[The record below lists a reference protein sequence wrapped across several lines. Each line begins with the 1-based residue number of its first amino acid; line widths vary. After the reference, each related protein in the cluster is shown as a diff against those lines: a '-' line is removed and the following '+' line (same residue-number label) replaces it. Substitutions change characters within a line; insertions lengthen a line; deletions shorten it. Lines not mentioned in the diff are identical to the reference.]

1 MRLAVSF
8 GLALASFAGSPLL
21 TGCMSDGESDG
32 RDEDALAA
40 GKADGE
46 ELSDC
51 AKREIP
57 AYLNAGVTRDALL
70 AAGVHE
76 RAAGNLTKHR
86 DGADGQFGTADDDL
100 FDTILEVDAVAYV
113 GPLAFKQLDAIVADR
128 CAAPADIY
136 ADARDVTK
144 AVITFPD
151 QTIAPTSYDYPQA
164 TGFNLGGTE
173 FWQKWS
179 GGHNPTYSFSAGTDA
194 GRLCMQAS
202 AIRFES
208 IMANAP
214 AELTQLDEATNWSG
228 SFFNW
233 NDDYSGPSSFGNA
246 SGPRLWAWRTGL
258 IKWISQTAKDG
269 SCHLPTRDL
278 VIKAARTCLERGNGA
293 AGEIQG
299 CSATL

>member
-1 MRLAVSF
+1 MRLAVY
-8 GLALASFAGSPLL
+8 LTVAVTSFAASACL
-21 TGCMSDGESDG
+21 SDGETDG
-32 RDEDALAA
+32 RDDDALGA

-57 AYLNAGVTRDALL
+57 AYLNGGVSRDALL
-70 AAGVHE
+70 AAGIHE
-76 RAAGNLTKHR
+76 RAAQNLTAHR
-86 DGADGQFGTADDDL
+86 DGADGQFGTDDDDL
-100 FDTILEVDAVAYV
+100 FDTIEEVDAVAYV
-113 GPLAFKQLDAIVADR
+113 GPIAFKQLDAAVAER
-128 CAAPADIY
+128 CAVPADIY

-144 AVITFPD
+144 PVVKFPAG
-151 QTIAPTSYDYPQA
+151 TVAPTSYDYPQA
-164 TGFNLGGTE
+164 TGFSLGGTE

-208 IMANAP
+208 IMADAP
-214 AELTQLDEATNWSG
+214 AELVQLNEATNWSG

-233 NDDYSGPSSFGNA
+233 NDDYSGPSSFGDA

-269 SCHLPTRDL
+269 TCHLPTREL
-278 VIKAARTCLERGNGA
+278 VIKAATACLERGTGA

-299 CSATL
+299 CSASL